1 MAGARRSVPTPLQR
15 GAAVA
20 AVTGG
25 ALSLVGV
32 AVPLEAPTA
41 GAAFALGASRTVVL
55 PAGQSVPSVQVQPST
70 EPVAPDPQVADA
82 TELVKAVQMAEQEVA
97 RLTADRGAA
106 AERASQE
113 RAADERSAEEEDDDE
128 DEDEPPSGSPDCGPD
143 TSDLGAVKSHVRA
156 AAGFLGCL
164 HGEPTMH
171 GVAGRGG
178 SSDHPSGRAVDFM
191 VNRST
196 GDALAECAIRN
207 QSELGITYVIW
218 RQRINHGSGWK
229 PMSDRGSA
237 TANHFDHVHV
247 SFGSSG
253 GGGEPRC

>member
-32 AVPLEAPTA
+32 AVPLDAPVT
-41 GAAFALGASRTVVL
+41 GTAFALGASRTVVL
-55 PAGQSVPSVQVQPST
+55 PAAQSVPSVQVQPST

-82 TELVKAVQMAEQEVA
+82 TELVKAVQLAEQEVA
-97 RLTADRGAA
+97 RLTADRAA
-106 AERASQE
+106 AEERAGQV
-113 RAADERSAEEEDDDE
+113 RAADERPAEEDE
-128 DEDEPPSGSPDCGPD
+128 DEDQDEPAGGSPDCGLD

-178 SSDHPSGRAVDFM
+178 TSDHPSGKAVDFM

-196 GDALAECAIRN
+196 GDALAECAVRN
-207 QSELGITYVIW
+207 RSELGITYVIW

-253 GGGEPRC
+253 GDGEPRC